1 MRGAWLPLAIAG
13 LADAAS
19 VGCPF
24 AQGNNG
30 MGMGMSMGMGMGMG
44 ESGKMQDANMM
55 VDAMTPPMAVP
66 VYPNDTDSYMT
77 TDWGT
82 PIQDQW
88 SLKVGPR
95 GPTVLEDFMLRQKL
109 QRFQHERVWH
119 QIPERVVHAR
129 GVGAHG
135 VFTSYGNWS
144 NITAASFLSEAGKQT
159 PTFVR
164 FSTVA
169 GSRGSVDTARDMH
182 GFATRFYTDEG
193 NYDVVGVTVPVFFI
207 QDASQFP
214 DLVHAIKPQPQNEIP
229 QAATA
234 HDSAYDFFSQQ
245 TTAIHTV
252 LWFMSGHGIPRSFR
266 HVDGF
271 GVHTYRFVTNE
282 GVSKLVKLHW
292 RSLQGV
298 AGMVWDEAQAVAG
311 KNADFMRQDLFNAI
325 ESGKY
330 PEYEFGVQLVDEDDM
345 LAYGFDMLDSTKF
358 LPLDTVPVTWLG
370 KMQLNAN
377 PTNYFAETEQV
388 GFQPGHVVRGI
399 DFSDDPMLQGRI
411 YSYLDTQLNRHG
423 GPNFEQLPINRP
435 RVPVHNN
442 NRDGAGQMSI
452 PTNQW
457 AYTPNTLNMGSPM
470 QANQTVGNGFFT
482 SPSRYYSGNLNRV
495 PSPTFADHFSQPR
508 LFWNSLVPAEQ
519 QMVVDALRFELS
531 HCVYPSVRE
540 NMVMALNKV
549 DNGLATRVAEA
560 LGIPAPMPD
569 PTYYHNNVTCCVGT
583 FQPLYSITGLQVAVL
598 ASTAYPASIAQGQS
612 LAASLAAFGVDVTI
626 VAEAF
631 APGVNMTYSAADG
644 SIFDGIIVADG
655 VQGLFSVESFTTQP
669 YNTTAPPKTVSPY
682 SSLFPAGRPLQILVD
697 AFKYG
702 KTVGALGSGAMA
714 LTAADISM
722 TRPGVY
728 VANSTSTTFIDQI
741 KGGLYT
747 FKFLDRFTLDSM

>member
-1 MRGAWLPLAIAG
+1 MRGAWLSLAIAG
-13 LADAAS
+13 LADAAAAG

-24 AQGNNG
+24 ANGNNGNGNG
-30 MGMGMSMGMGMGMG
+30 MGMGIAA
-44 ESGKMQDANMM
+44 SGKMQDANMM
-55 VDAMTPPMAVP
+55 VDATTPPMTLP
-66 VYPNDTDSYMT
+66 VYTNDTDSYMT

-82 PIQDQW
+82 PIQDQL

-95 GPTVLEDFMLRQKL
+95 GPTVLEDFMFRQKL
-109 QRFQHERVWH
+109 QRFDHERM
-119 QIPERVVHAR
+119 PERVVHAR
-129 GVGAHG
+129 GTGAYG
-135 VFTSYGNWS
+135 TFTSYGNWS

-159 PTFVR
+159 KTFVR

-169 GSRGSVDTARDMH
+169 GFRGSADTARDMH

-214 DLVHAIKPQPQNEIP
+214 DLAHAIKPQPQNEIP

-245 TTAIHTV
+245 ASSVHTL

-282 GVSKLVKLHW
+282 GVSKLVKIHW
-292 RSLQGV
+292 RTLQGV
-298 AGMVWDEAQAVAG
+298 AGMVWEEAQAVAG
-311 KNADFMRQDLFNAI
+311 KNGDFMRQDLFDAI

-330 PEYEFGVQLVDEDDM
+330 PEYEFGVQIVDEADV
-345 LAYGFDMLDSTKF
+345 LAYGFDMLDPTKF

-377 PTNYFAETEQV
+377 PTNYFAETEQI

-399 DFSDDPMLQGRI
+399 DFSDDPLLQGRI
-411 YSYLDTQLNRHG
+411 YSYLDTQLGRHG

-435 RVPVHNN
+435 IVPVHNN
-442 NRDGAGQMSI
+442 NRDGYGQMSI

-482 SPSRYYSGNLNRV
+482 SPSRYYSGYLVRES
-495 PSPTFADHFSQPR
+495 SPTFSDYFTQPR
-508 LFWNSLVPAEQ
+508 LFYNSLVPAEQ
-519 QMVVDALRFELS
+519 QMVIDGLRFELS
-531 HCVYPSVRE
+531 HVVNPSVRE
-540 NMVMALNKV
+540 NMVMVLNKV
-549 DNGLATRVAEA
+549 DNDLATRVGEA

-583 FQPLYSITGLQVAVL
+583 FQPLYNITGLQVAFL
-598 ASTAYPASIAQGQS
+598 ASKAYPASITQGQT
-612 LAASLAAFGVDVTI
+612 LAASLAAFNVDVTI
-626 VAEAF
+626 IAEAF

-644 SIFDGIIVADG
+644 SLFDSVIVADG
-655 VQGLFSVESFTTQP
+655 VQGLFSVQSF
-669 YNTTAPPKTVSPY
+669 TTAPPKTVSPY

-697 AFKYG
+697 AFRYG

-714 LTAADISM
+714 LTTADIST

-728 VANSTSTTFIDQI
+728 VANSTSTTFVDQI

-747 FKFLDRFTLDSM
+747 FKFLDRFTLDAN